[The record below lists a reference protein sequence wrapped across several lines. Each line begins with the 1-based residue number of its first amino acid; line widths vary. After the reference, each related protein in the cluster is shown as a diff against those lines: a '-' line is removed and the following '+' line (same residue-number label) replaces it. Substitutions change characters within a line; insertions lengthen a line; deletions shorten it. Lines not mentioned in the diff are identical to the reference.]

1 VNVDLDELEK
11 TRVQL
16 ATVHFI
22 KGLTILFT
30 RENDQVPVADI
41 VDSVLV
47 AVDKFVEGCKNVE
60 TMQDIE
66 NKFIM

>member
-1 VNVDLDELEK
+1 MNVDLDELEK